1 MWTEK
6 AAATAEA
13 QESGCRNKS
22 SLSRQILVV
31 GVVTEDDEAQGV
43 FKPMDL
49 NHVIRLLEETNKDGL
64 EEKQLKFV
72 KKLVQSYQN
81 GLPLRDLAQI
91 FKILKLCA
99 RKIKNQPRFVESAY
113 DIIKLC
119 GLPFLKKKV
128 SDEITY
134 AEDTANSIAL
144 LGDLMK
150 IPSSELRIQ
159 ICKCIVD
166 FYHAEPPKKHIPGYQ
181 QASSSYKIQ
190 MAEVGGLAKTMVQAM
205 TLLEN
210 QLVEKLWV
218 LKVLQ
223 HLSTS
228 EVNCSMM
235 MKAQAA
241 AEICAH
247 LNDPDPSGQ
256 LLFRSSEIL
265 WNLLEKSSKE
275 EILQQLSN
283 LECLLAL
290 KEVFKNLFMR
300 GFSHYDRQLRND
312 ILVITTIIAQNPEAP
327 MILLIEGK
335 VILALFTYVKKP
347 EKQKTIEWSAAQYE
361 ELQLH
366 AIATLSSV
374 APLLIEEYM
383 SCQGNAQVL
392 AFLEWCESEDP
403 FFSHGN
409 SFHGTGGRG
418 NKFAQMRYSLRLL
431 RAMVYLEDETVNTD
445 LCEKGTIQQMIGIF
459 KNIISKPNEKEEAIV
474 LEIQSDILLI
484 LSGLCEHHIQRK
496 EIFGTEGVDIVLH
509 VMKTD
514 PRKLQSGLGYNVL
527 LFSTLDSIWC
537 CILGCYPSEDYFLEK
552 EGIFLLLDVLA
563 LNQKKFCNLILG
575 IMVEFCDNPKTVA
588 HVNAWRGKK
597 DQTAASLLI
606 KLWRKEEK
614 ELGVKR
620 DKNGKIIDTK
630 KPLITS
636 FQEEQKIIPLPAN
649 CPSIAVMDVSENIR
663 AKIYAILGKLDFEN
677 LPGLSAEDFVTLCII
692 HRYLDF
698 KIGEI
703 WNEIYE
709 ETKLEKLRPV
719 TTDKKA
725 LEAITT
731 ASENIGKMVASLQSE
746 IIESQARQDVQ
757 NEQKVYAKIQA
768 THKQRELANKSW
780 ENFLARTSNAKTL
793 KKAKRLQEKA
803 VEASRYHERPQNA
816 IFHPTDI
823 KGLNTTVPSGGVVT
837 VESTPARLVGGP
849 LADTDIALKKLPI
862 RGGALQRVKAVKI
875 EDAPKKSIPT

>member
-1 MWTEK
+1 MSAVEATV
-6 AAATAEA
+6 TAEA
-13 QESGCRNKS
+13 QEPGSRNKS
-22 SLSRQILVV
+22 ITPRQVS
-31 GVVTEDDEAQGV
+31 VTEDEEKQGA

-49 NHVIRLLEETNKDGL
+49 NRVMKLLEDNDKDDL
-64 EEKQLKFV
+64 EEKQLKSV
-72 KKLVQSYQN
+72 KKLVQYYQN

-91 FKILKLCA
+91 FKILNLCA
-99 RKIKNQPRFVESAY
+99 GKIENQPQFIEPAC
-113 DIIKLC
+113 DILKLC

-134 AEDTANSIAL
+134 AEDTAISIAL

-166 FYHAEPPKKHIPGYQ
+166 FYHAEPKKHIPGYQ
-181 QASSSYKIQ
+181 QASSSYKIK
-190 MAEVGGLAKTMVQAM
+190 MAEVGGLAKTMVQSM

-228 EVNCSMM
+228 EVNCTLM

-241 AEICAH
+241 SGICVH

-275 EILQQLSN
+275 EIIQQLSN
-283 LECLLAL
+283 LECLLTL
-290 KEVFKNLFMR
+290 KEVFKNLFTR

-312 ILVITTIIAQNPEAP
+312 ILVITTIIAQNPGAP
-327 MILLIEGK
+327 MIECGFTRDLILFATFNEVKSQNPLVKGLKLSNSCEDFELKKLLFNIIVILCKDLPTVQLLIDGK
-335 VILALFTYVKKP
+335 VVLALFTYIKKP
-347 EKQKTIEWSAAQYE
+347 EKHKIIEWSAAQHE

-383 SCQGNAQVL
+383 SCQGNARVL
-392 AFLEWCESEDP
+392 AFLEWCDSEDP
-403 FFSHGN
+403 FISQGN
-409 SFHGTGGRG
+409 SFHGAGGRG

-445 LCEKGTIQQMIGIF
+445 LCEKGTIQQLIGIF
-459 KNIISKPNEKEEAIV
+459 KNIISKTNEKEEAII

-514 PRKLQSGLGYNVL
+514 PKKIQSGLGYNVL

-537 CILGCYPSEDYFLEK
+537 CILGCYSSEDYFLEK

-575 IMVEFCDNPKTVA
+575 IMVEFCDNPKTSA

-630 KPLITS
+630 KPLFTS
-636 FQEEQKIIPLPAN
+636 FQEEQKIMPLPAN
-649 CPSIAVMDVSENIR
+649 CPSVAVMDIAENIR
-663 AKIYAILGKLDFEN
+663 AKIYAVLGKLDFEN

-698 KIGEI
+698 KI
-703 WNEIYE
+703 
-709 ETKLEKLRPV
+709 
-719 TTDKKA
+719 
-725 LEAITT
+725 
-731 ASENIGKMVASLQSE
+731 
-746 IIESQARQDVQ
+746 
-757 NEQKVYAKIQA
+757 QA
-768 THKQRELANKSW
+768 THKQRDLANKSW

-803 VEASRYHERPQNA
+803 IESSKYKGQPQNT
-816 IFHPTDI
+816 ILHRTVI

-837 VESTPARLVGGP
+837 VESTPVRLLGGP
-849 LADTDIALKKLPI
+849 LADTDLALKKLPI
-862 RGGALQRVKAVKI
+862 RGGALQRVKAIKI
-875 EDAPKKSIPT
+875 GNGQNKSIPS